1 MKQKYSIAVLVTIL
15 ICSFSQ
21 AQIKT
26 PGQILEQ
33 ISSKITWNNVEELK
47 NKMDSEHQFILID
60 VRTEKEYLAGHIENA
75 IWLPRGFLEFKIQK
89 LISDPETEII
99 VYCKRGSRSALSAY
113 TLMEMGYNNVLNLKG
128 GIEEWVNNGNSIF
141 NEHGEVI
148 VINFE
153 KEEEG

>member
-1 MKQKYSIAVLVTIL
+1 MKQKYSIAVLVAFL
-15 ICSFSQ
+15 FCSFSQ
-21 AQIKT
+21 AQIKI
-26 PGQILEQ
+26 PKQILEQ

-75 IWLPRGFLEFKIQK
+75 RWLPRGFLEFKIQK
-89 LISDPETEII
+89 IISDPETEII

-113 TLMEMGYNNVLNLKG
+113 TLMEMGYKNVLNLEG
-128 GIEEWVNNGNSIF
+128 GFEEWVNKGNSIF
-141 NEHGEVI
+141 NLHGELE

-153 KEEEG
+153 MQEEE

>member
-1 MKQKYSIAVLVTIL
+1 MKQKYSIAVLVAFL

-21 AQIKT
+21 AQIKI

-33 ISSKITWNNVEELK
+33 INSKITWNSVEELK

-89 LISDPETEII
+89 IIGDPETEII

-113 TLMEMGYNNVLNLKG
+113 TLMEMGYKNVLNLEG
-128 GIEEWVNNGNSIF
+128 GFEEWVNKGNSIF
-141 NEHGEVI
+141 NLHGELE

-153 KEEEG
+153 KLEEE